1 MINAKSIK
9 YCSHCQQE
17 VLNLQHQ
24 EQDLFFCCS
33 GCLLAF
39 KLINNSNLSN
49 YYQIRNQQSTDNFN
63 NLNTKISKIYIWAPL
78 KTLNLFNKNKSQI
91 NTTKLPTPN
100 APKI

>member
-1 MINAKSIK
+1 MINAKPIK

-49 YYQIRNQQSTDNFN
+49 YYQIRNQQSADNFN
-63 NLNTKISKIYIWAPL
+63 NLKPEADNFCDFSDFFL
-78 KTLNLFNKNKSQI
+78 CSFF
-91 NTTKLPTPN
+91 
-100 APKI
+100 